1 MKNKSILV
9 DYLNLYTII
18 YIVFFKYKKVNL
30 LYKHKYLNNLYSF
43 LCQKLSIK
51 LQYLTI
57 QYSSSNYE
65 SYKEIVKEK
74 DFLIDQEFVGKAL
87 LSNYLYKR
95 YFYERI
101 HPVVEIKVFFGHQRF
116 DKVLINYGN
125 YFNLLDKKDTF
136 YNKVKYYSLPLLS
149 FHEKATWKRVIYIN
163 KMKNFIRS
171 YVISII
177 KIMRFS
183 LSFSKF
189 PGSTVLVASQFKD
202 SFVNDSLYSLGKSG
216 IEYMLIDPVSFN
228 LYSSNGVKIK
238 HLYSVHFLNF
248 FKTIKGIFKINRAF
262 ANKQGMSLSLYL
274 HILEKAKDVFFLSQI
289 IKESDVK
296 ITFTCYEG
304 SQLTNILNILGYERD
319 DIVSLGAMWSLGA
332 YPEFIGDLYK
342 SCDIFFTWGK
352 RQNSSYLACR
362 SPFKSLVTVGYPGDY
377 AMNFMEK
384 KPEDNIQKLR
394 DKGIKIVA
402 VYDNAV
408 ASDSFS
414 TYSQL
419 NNFYKGVLCLLQE
432 GSFACVIKSK
442 KHLELSTYLDKK
454 LLENLL
460 IHKDNIIFNNERAN
474 LSPAFKSDYVYAF
487 HLSSLG
493 NVASIWGNK
502 TIFYDEGRFINENE
516 ISKNSIIIMNYKD
529 LLPNLKAL
537 EKNSFFIDKDSH
549 IDPFVDGD
557 AQNRITE
564 YIRLLLSFKDKS
576 KSSMIKESNIVYKK
590 KYGKDKIIENEVFL

>member
-1 MKNKSILV
+1 LKNKSILV
-9 DYLNLYTII
+9 DYLNFYTIF

-30 LYKHKYLNNLYSF
+30 LYKHRYLNNLYSF
-43 LCQKLSIK
+43 ICKKLSIK
-51 LQYLTI
+51 LHYLSI
-57 QYSSSNYE
+57 EYPSDNFE
-65 SYKEIVKEK
+65 CYKEIIKEK
-74 DFLIDQEFVGKAL
+74 FFLIDQEFVGKDL

-101 HPVVEIKVFFGHQRF
+101 HPVVEIKVFFGHLRF

-149 FHEKATWKRVIYIN
+149 FHEKKTWGRVVYIK
-163 KMKNFIRS
+163 KMRYFIRS
-171 YVISII
+171 YLVSII
-177 KIMRFS
+177 KLMKFS
-183 LSFSKF
+183 LSFRKF
-189 PGSTVLVASQFKD
+189 SGSRVLVASEFNK
-202 SFVNDSLYSLGKSG
+202 SFINDSLYSLGKSG

-228 LYSSNGVKIK
+228 LYSSDEVKIK
-238 HLYSVHFLNF
+238 HLYSVNFLNF
-248 FKTIKGIFKINRAF
+248 FQTIKGIFKINRAF

-289 IKESDVK
+289 MKESDVK

-304 SQLTNILNILGYERD
+304 SQLTNILNILGYESD
-319 DIVSLGAMWSLGA
+319 DIVSLGTMWSLGT
-332 YPEFIGDLYK
+332 YPELIGNLYK

-352 RQNSSYLACR
+352 RQNSSYLACG
-362 SPFKSLVTVGYPGDY
+362 SPFKSLVTAGYPGDY
-377 AMNFMEK
+377 AMNFMK
-384 KPEDNIQKLR
+384 NKPEDNLQKLR
-394 DKGIKIVA
+394 DKGNKIVA
-402 VYDNAV
+402 VYDNGVAV
-408 ASDSFS
+408 DGIF

-419 NNFYKGVLCLLQE
+419 NNFYKGVLGLLQE

-442 KHLELSTYLDKK
+442 KHFELSNYLDKK

-460 IHKDNIIFNNERAN
+460 IHKDKIIFNTERAN

-487 HLSSLG
+487 NFSSLG

-502 TIFYDEGRFINENE
+502 TIFYDEGRFINKNE
-516 ISKNSIIIMNYKD
+516 VSKNSIIIMNYKD
-529 LLPNLKAL
+529 LLPNLKVL

-549 IDPFVDGD
+549 IDPFVDGN

-564 YIRLLLSFKDKS
+564 YMRLLLSFKDKS